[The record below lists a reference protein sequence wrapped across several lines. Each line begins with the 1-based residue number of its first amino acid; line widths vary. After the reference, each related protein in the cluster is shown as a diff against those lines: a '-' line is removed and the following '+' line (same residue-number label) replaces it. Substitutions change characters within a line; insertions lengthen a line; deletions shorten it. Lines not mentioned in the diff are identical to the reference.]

1 LDLLGRLGFSSQDPN
16 IVNTRV
22 FRMLTQVVKL
32 EYIIMLFTNLNN
44 VPVVL
49 TQNQRNYTTSRVIN
63 MWYADN

>member
-1 LDLLGRLGFSSQDPN
+1 LLGRLGFSSQVPN
-16 IVNTRV
+16 SVNTRV

-32 EYIIMLFTNLNN
+32 EYIIMLLTNLNN
-44 VPVVL
+44 VPVLL